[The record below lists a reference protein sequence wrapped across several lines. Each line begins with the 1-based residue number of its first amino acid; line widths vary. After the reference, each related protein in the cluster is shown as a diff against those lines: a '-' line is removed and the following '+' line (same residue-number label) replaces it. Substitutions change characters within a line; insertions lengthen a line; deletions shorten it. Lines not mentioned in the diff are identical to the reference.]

1 MTKAELIFKLKNI
14 EDELREKF
22 GIGKIALF
30 GSYARGDEHKE
41 SDVDLLV
48 MEMKKKNAFTL
59 IRAKNFLSSYL
70 NKEVDLGLYDSI
82 RPFIKKRIDD
92 ELINV

>member
-1 MTKAELIFKLKNI
+1 MTKTELLFKLQNVQV
-14 EDELREKF
+14 ELKKKF
-22 GIGKIALF
+22 GIEKIALF
-30 GSYARGDEHKE
+30 GSYAKGEERQD
-41 SDVDLLV
+41 SDVDILV
-48 MEMKKKNAFTL
+48 IEMKKKNAFTL

-70 NKEVDLGLYDSI
+70 NKEVDLGLYDSV

>member
-1 MTKAELIFKLKNI
+1 MTKIELLFKLQNVQ
-14 EDELREKF
+14 EELKKKF
-22 GIGKIALF
+22 GIEKIALF
-30 GSYARGDEHKE
+30 GSYAKGEERED
-41 SDVDLLV
+41 SDVDILV
-48 MEMKKKNAFTL
+48 IEMKKKNAFTL
-59 IRAKNFLSSYL
+59 IRAKNFLSTYL